1 VINQTKLNLTLTDNN
16 NRIEYS
22 ASAVQLNNIGANTL
36 IKAFERTKHE
46 LKAFVKEV
54 RVGDETF
61 LEVRVAVESAFLKPV

>member
-1 VINQTKLNLTLTDNN
+1 
-16 NRIEYS
+16 
-22 ASAVQLNNIGANTL
+22 VQLNNIGANTL